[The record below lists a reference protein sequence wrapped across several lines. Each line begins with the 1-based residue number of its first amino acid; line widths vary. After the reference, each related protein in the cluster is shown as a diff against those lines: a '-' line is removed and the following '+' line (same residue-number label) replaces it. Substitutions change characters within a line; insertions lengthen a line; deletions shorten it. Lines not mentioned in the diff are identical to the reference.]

1 MSARPEWDRAAP
13 VASTNPEYTP
23 FHPRWHR
30 ERIPI
35 FWWLRNRRYVAFIAR
50 ELTSVLVLY
59 SGVLL
64 IVTLGA
70 AAQGTEAFDAFLGWL
85 ARPWV
90 MVLHAFVFAGL
101 LFHTITWLNLAP
113 RALVLQ
119 VGGRRIPAL
128 LVLAGHYAAWI
139 GLSILLVLAVLWG
152 AAR

>member
-1 MSARPEWDRAAP
+1 MSARPEWDRTAP
-13 VASTNPEYTP
+13 FASTNPEYTP

-35 FWWLRNRRYVAFIAR
+35 FWWVRNRRYMAFIAR

-64 IVTLGA
+64 VATLVA
-70 AAQGTEAFDAFLGWL
+70 AAHGAEAFEAFLGWL
-85 ARPWV
+85 ARPWAIALHTF
-90 MVLHAFVFAGL
+90 VLAGL

-113 RALVLQ
+113 RALVLR
-119 VGGRRIPAL
+119 VGGRRVPPR

-139 GLSILLVLAVLWG
+139 GLSTLLVLVVLLG
-152 AAR
+152 TA